1 MIKNRISTVIL
12 IISFSVVITAVLI
25 LSGGKVLIF
34 GQIQNEDN
42 RKDNNNNSINK
53 NYNTILS
60 GSQQVP
66 PVKTNATGTASF
78 ELLDDNKTIHY
89 QIKTLDVPNI
99 TGIYLHQGKVGE
111 NGDIVVNLYNNS
123 KQNIFLKENETKISQ
138 IVSNSVK
145 INGNVQSSF
154 LASGTINN
162 SDLKGPLYGKS
173 ISDLINLIKSKN
185 TYVNVH
191 SQSHPVGELRGD
203 I

>member
-145 INGNVQSSF
+145 IDGNVQSSF